1 MWVAA
6 LMVRDELDRVI
17 GTWGRRG
24 SRLPLHLAPQVRYL
38 SSGTEA
44 NQFQVFPAFLIAA
57 CLPKVGGGKEMS
69 DNYRLYAQKMTERRT
84 ARDRGPLRGQLD
96 ELMRVVRRCEAM
108 WALEDR
114 IERSR

>member
-1 MWVAA
+1 M
-6 LMVRDELDRVI
+6 
-17 GTWGRRG
+17 
-24 SRLPLHLAPQVRYL
+24 
-38 SSGTEA
+38 
-44 NQFQVFPAFLIAA
+44 FFAFLIKTGVAN
-57 CLPKVGGGKEMS
+57 VGGGTDMS
-69 DNYRLYAQKMTERRT
+69 ENYRSYAQKMTERRA

>member
-1 MWVAA
+1 
-6 LMVRDELDRVI
+6 
-17 GTWGRRG
+17 
-24 SRLPLHLAPQVRYL
+24 
-38 SSGTEA
+38 
-44 NQFQVFPAFLIAA
+44 
-57 CLPKVGGGKEMS
+57 MS

-84 ARDRGPLRGQLD
+84 VRDRGPLRGQLD

>member
-1 MWVAA
+1 M
-6 LMVRDELDRVI
+6 L
-17 GTWGRRG
+17 GTWGRG
-24 SRLPLHLAPQVRYL
+24 SHLPLYLAPQVRYL
-38 SSGTEA
+38 SSGTKA
-44 NQFQVFPAFLIAA
+44 SQFQVFPAFLIAD
-57 CLPKVGGGKEMS
+57 CLPNVGGGREMS

-84 ARDRGPLRGQLD
+84 ARDRGLLRGQLD